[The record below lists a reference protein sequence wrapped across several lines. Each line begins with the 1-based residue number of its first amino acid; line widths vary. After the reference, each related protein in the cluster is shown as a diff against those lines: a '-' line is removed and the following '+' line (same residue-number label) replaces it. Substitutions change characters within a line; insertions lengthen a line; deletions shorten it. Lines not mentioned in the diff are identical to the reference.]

1 MFNLWNKNS
10 NNKTMNKMTKIFIF
24 FLTIALLIGVL
35 GIYFYEKN
43 EQEKRNKCMEL
54 CKFQPATEVKES
66 SGRLYQTGGTG
77 AHWYFGELSQRKI
90 FETQE
95 QCLEYCLNQE

>member
-1 MFNLWNKNS
+1 
-10 NNKTMNKMTKIFIF
+10 MNKITNFFIL
-24 FLTIALLIGVL
+24 FLVIAVLIGIV
-35 GIYFYEKN
+35 GIYFYQRDRKEKIN
-43 EQEKRNKCMEL
+43 ECREL

-66 SGRLYQTGGTG
+66 AGRLYQTGGTG
-77 AHWYFGELSQRKI
+77 AHWYFGESSQRKI

>member
-1 MFNLWNKNS
+1 PEAIRTRAKTILYVMGSLIS
-10 NNKTMNKMTKIFIF
+10 NPPRITPLMGIMKI
-24 FLTIALLIGVL
+24 
-35 GIYFYEKN
+35 N
-43 EQEKRNKCMEL
+43 ECREL

-66 SGRLYQTGGTG
+66 AGRLYQTGGTG
-77 AHWYFGELSQRKI
+77 AHWYFGESSQRKI